1 MGFIYS
7 AVFGATFHSANHRHK
22 RSLQKPI
29 ERFVVLG
36 IIVIIASG
44 LFLVGETPAQEPT
57 ASGGAIEQGSLAQ
70 TGAIGRKSDGDLRL
84 DHLVAEVD
92 RLKQES
98 TALRQAKVAAEARL
112 SEQTR
117 AHREQG
123 ELMAVIQQELFRAM
137 DEIER
142 LNKHG
147 AALAEKAAARERERT
162 AALRRELLASQRE
175 VQHLRAGHAKQAQIG
190 SDVRGT
196 DTTFTNGS
204 VTSPRD
210 LHQIDR

>member
-1 MGFIYS
+1 MGFINR

-22 RSLQKPI
+22 RSSQKPI
-29 ERFVVLG
+29 KHVAVLG
-36 IIVIIASG
+36 IVVIIASG

-57 ASGGAIEQGSLAQ
+57 SSGGAIEQGSLAQ
-70 TGAIGRKSDGDLRL
+70 TGAIGRKSDGDLGL
-84 DHLVAEVD
+84 DLVAEVE

-147 AALAEKAAARERERT
+147 AALAEKAVARERERT

-175 VQHLRAGHAKQAQIG
+175 GQHL
-190 SDVRGT
+190 
-196 DTTFTNGS
+196 
-204 VTSPRD
+204 
-210 LHQIDR
+210 